1 MKTYRSVSLC
11 VRRIS
16 SRPTTLALRVLL
28 RPPPQRMI
36 DDNPILPARVIVIVA
51 SSRPRVLARELAHL
65 LDVTGRHHSLS
76 ESSNRALR
84 VFVLAHSHLRR
95 YRSPSSSVAASARVV
110 ASVHPS
116 VPRVVVVVGRRSHLR
131 LERALER
138 EEVGKSTENE
148 RHRDRSSRVAS
159 SSSAASEDGARGTE
173 PASRGRR
180 RTVASIYHTHRLH
193 TSYTIRI
200 HPHTTFPYR
209 DSIVYTPLGLTPP
222 TLGPP
227 PRSSLSLIVF
237 FLSRRPSSF
246 EAWEPP
252 IRESSLVNQSLH
264 RARPHIKY
272 LARF

>member
-16 SRPTTLALRVLL
+16 SRPTTLALRGLL
-28 RPPPQRMI
+28 RPPRQRMI

-84 VFVLAHSHLRR
+84 VFVLAHSHLHR
-95 YRSPSSSVAASARVV
+95 YRSPSSSVTASARVV

-116 VPRVVVVVGRRSHLR
+116 VRPRVVVVVGRRSHLR

-159 SSSAASEDGARGTE
+159 SSSAASDERRGARDRAGVARS
-173 PASRGRR
+173 PSYRR
-180 RTVASIYHTHRLH
+180 VDISHTSSSHILHYTYTSTHHVSLSRLH
-193 TSYTIRI
+193 SVHLSRVNTT
-200 HPHTTFPYR
+200 HPRPPP
-209 DSIVYTPLGLTPP
+209 SIVSGDGRFP
-222 TLGPP
+222 
-227 PRSSLSLIVF
+227 
-237 FLSRRPSSF
+237 SF

-252 IRESSLVNQSLH
+252 IRESSLANQSLH